1 MTDFLLSDAR
11 IEGMADGLRVLAGL
25 DDPIGEV
32 KSMKTRP
39 NGLMIGKKQYRLVL
53 WL

>member
-1 MTDFLLSDAR
+1 
-11 IEGMADGLRVLAGL
+11 MADGLRVLAGL

-39 NGLMIGKKQYRLVL
+39 NGLMIGKRLFH
-53 WL
+53 